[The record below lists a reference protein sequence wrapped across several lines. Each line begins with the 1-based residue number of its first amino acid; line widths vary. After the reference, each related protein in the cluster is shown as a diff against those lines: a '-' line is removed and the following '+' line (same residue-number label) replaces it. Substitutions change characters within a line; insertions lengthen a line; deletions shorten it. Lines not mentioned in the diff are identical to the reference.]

1 MSGARRRILKFG
13 GTSVGSVEPLR
24 AAVGIVEAARAEAS
38 VLVVVSALSGVT
50 DALAAAL
57 AGAMTGRLDVARFTE
72 ALRERHLALLRAVA
86 RGKPAIV
93 AASAVS
99 EKVASLAS
107 RLRAAA
113 TAAAASGASPLERA
127 GVLATGERLSAEV
140 VAAALRSRD
149 VDAAAVDAAPLVRT
163 DAAHDEAAV
172 DFPATRRLVA
182 EAIAALPGGRVP
194 VVTGFIGGSPSGATT
209 LLGRGGS
216 DYTAAVL
223 GWALE
228 AERVEIWSDVP
239 GVMSGDPR
247 RDAGARTLPRLSYRE
262 AKALARAGAKV
273 LHPRTLEPLEPLAI
287 PVFVGRTLDSRGEGT
302 WIGLADEGRPEERDG
317 TAA

>member
-24 AAVGIVEAARAEAS
+24 AAVGIVEAALAEAP

-50 DALAAAL
+50 DALEAAL
-57 AGAMTGRLDVARFTE
+57 AGAMARRLDVARFTE
-72 ALRERHLALLRAVA
+72 VLRERHLALLRAVA
-86 RGKPAIV
+86 HGKPAIV
-93 AASAVS
+93 AAGAVS
-99 EKVASLAS
+99 DQVASLAS

-113 TAAAASGASPLERA
+113 GASPHERA
-127 GVLATGERLSAEV
+127 AVLATGERLSAAV
-140 VAAALRSRD
+140 FAAALRTRG

-163 DAAHDEAAV
+163 DAAPDEAAV

-182 EAIAALPGGRVP
+182 EAIAALPLGRVP
-194 VVTGFIGGSPSGATT
+194 VVTGFIGGSASGATT

-223 GWALE
+223 GWALD

-262 AKALARAGAKV
+262 AMALARAGAKV

-287 PVFVGRTLDSRGEGT
+287 PVFVGRTLDSRGAGT
-302 WIGLADEGRPEERDG
+302 WISVEPVAG
-317 TAA
+317 TRCPS

>member
-24 AAVGIVEAARAEAS
+24 AAVGIVEAALAEAP
-38 VLVVVSALSGVT
+38 VLVVVSALSSVT
-50 DALAAAL
+50 DALEAAL

-99 EKVASLAS
+99 DKVASLAS

-113 TAAAASGASPLERA
+113 GASPHERA
-127 GVLATGERLSAEV
+127 AVLATGERLSAAV
-140 VAAALRSRD
+140 VAAALRSRG

-163 DAAHDEAAV
+163 DAAPDEAAV

-182 EAIAALPGGRVP
+182 EAIAALPEGRVP
-194 VVTGFIGGSPSGATT
+194 VVTGFIGGSASGATT

-216 DYTAAVL
+216 DYSAAVL

-247 RDAGARTLPRLSYRE
+247 RDADARTLPRLSYRE
-262 AKALARAGAKV
+262 AMALARAGAKV

-287 PVFVGRTLDSRGEGT
+287 PVFVGRTLDSRGAGT
-302 WIGLADEGRPEERDG
+302 WISALPVAG
-317 TAA
+317 TRCPS

>member
-1 MSGARRRILKFG
+1 VSGARRRILKFG

-24 AAVGIVEAARAEAS
+24 AAVGIVEAALAEAS

-50 DALAAAL
+50 DALEAAL
-57 AGAMTGRLDVARFTE
+57 AGAMTGRLDVARFAE

-93 AASAVS
+93 AAGAVS
-99 EKVASLAS
+99 EKVAALAS

-113 TAAAASGASPLERA
+113 TASQERA
-127 GVLATGERLSAEV
+127 SVLATGERLSADV
-140 VAAALRSRD
+140 VAAALRSHD

-163 DAAHDEAAV
+163 DAAPDEAAV

-182 EAIAALPGGRVP
+182 QAIAALPGGRVP
-194 VVTGFIGGSPSGATT
+194 VVTGFIGGSPGGATT

-262 AKALARAGAKV
+262 AIALARAGAKV

-287 PVFVGRTLDSRGEGT
+287 PVFVGRTLDSRGDGT
-302 WIGLADEGRPEERDG
+302 WIGLADERRPEERDG

>member
-1 MSGARRRILKFG
+1 
-13 GTSVGSVEPLR
+13 
-24 AAVGIVEAARAEAS
+24 
-38 VLVVVSALSGVT
+38 
-50 DALAAAL
+50 
-57 AGAMTGRLDVARFTE
+57 
-72 ALRERHLALLRAVA
+72 VA

-99 EKVASLAS
+99 DKVASLAS

-113 TAAAASGASPLERA
+113 AASVASPHERP

-140 VAAALRSRD
+140 VAAALRSRG
-149 VDAAAVDAAPLVRT
+149 VDATAVDAAPLVRT
-163 DAAHDEAAV
+163 DAAHDEALV
-172 DFPATRRLVA
+172 DFHATRRLVA
-182 EAIAALPGGRVP
+182 EAIAALPEGRVP
-194 VVTGFIGGSPSGATT
+194 VVTGFIGGSASGATT

-223 GWALE
+223 GWAVE

-239 GVMSGDPR
+239 GVLSGDPR

-262 AKALARAGAKV
+262 AIALARAGAKV

-287 PVFVGRTLDSRGEGT
+287 PVFVGRTLDSRGAGT
-302 WIGLADEGRPEERDG
+302 WIGLADDGRPEERDG

>member
-24 AAVGIVEAARAEAS
+24 AAVGIVEAALAEAP

-50 DALAAAL
+50 DALEAAL

-72 ALRERHLALLRAVA
+72 ALRARHLALLRAVA

-99 EKVASLAS
+99 DKVTSLAS

-113 TAAAASGASPLERA
+113 AASGASPQERA

-140 VAAALRSRD
+140 TAAALRSRG

-163 DAAHDEAAV
+163 DAAPDEAAV
-172 DFPATRRLVA
+172 HFPATRRLVA
-182 EAIAALPGGRVP
+182 AAIAALPEGRVP
-194 VVTGFIGGSPSGATT
+194 VVTGFIGGSACGATT

-287 PVFVGRTLDSRGEGT
+287 PVFVGRTLDSRGAGT
-302 WIGLADEGRPEERDG
+302 WIGPADDGRPEERDG

>member
-24 AAVGIVEAARAEAS
+24 AAVGIVEAALAEAP

-50 DALAAAL
+50 DALEAAL
-57 AGAMTGRLDVARFTE
+57 AGAMARRLDVARFTE
-72 ALRERHLALLRAVA
+72 VLRERHLALLRAVA
-86 RGKPAIV
+86 HGKPAIV
-93 AASAVS
+93 AAGAVS
-99 EKVASLAS
+99 DQVASLAS

-113 TAAAASGASPLERA
+113 GASPHERA
-127 GVLATGERLSAEV
+127 AVLATGERLSAAV
-140 VAAALRSRD
+140 FAAALRTRG

-163 DAAHDEAAV
+163 DAAPDEAAV

-182 EAIAALPGGRVP
+182 EAIAALPLGRVP
-194 VVTGFIGGSPSGATT
+194 VVTGFIGGSASGATT

-262 AKALARAGAKV
+262 AMALARAGAKV

-287 PVFVGRTLDSRGEGT
+287 PVFVGRTLDSRGAGT
-302 WIGLADEGRPEERDG
+302 WISVEPVAG
-317 TAA
+317 TRCPS